1 MVKLVSRKVKIL
13 EKYIVRGTGPLSGQ
27 VRVSGAKNAALP
39 IMCATILCDGEVI
52 LEDMPNLKDAEILSE
67 VLRGLGLVID
77 RLDEHTYKFD
87 ARNITNTTTGP
98 ELMSKM
104 RASFCVMGPLLARM
118 GHTANALPGGCA
130 IGTRPID
137 LHLKGFKSLGA
148 DVVTEHGMVTASSE
162 KLVGT
167 EVYLDFPSVGAT
179 QNIMMAAV
187 LAEGETIIDNAACE
201 PEIVDLANFLNKM
214 GADVRGAGT
223 SIVKIKGV
231 EKLHGCRHQIIPDRI
246 EAGTFMIAAAAAG
259 GNIVVENVIT
269 SHMRPVIAK
278 LREAGVTIHENGD
291 SINVIAD
298 KKISAFDIKTLPY
311 PGMPTDMQAQ
321 FMALAA
327 ISEGTSV
334 IIETVFENR
343 FMHVDELNRMGAN
356 IRIDGKNAI
365 VQGVKKLRSAK
376 VKATDLRC
384 GAALIIAG
392 LTVDGETEISDIYH
406 IDRGYE
412 HLVEKFKGIGADI
425 RREG

>member
-1 MVKLVSRKVKIL
+1 MIL
-13 EKYIVRGTGPLSGQ
+13 EKFIVDGCDGLSGH

-39 IMCATILCDGEVI
+39 ILCATVLCDGEVI
-52 LEDMPNLKDAEILSE
+52 LEDVPELKDVEILCE
-67 VLRGLGLVID
+67 VLRGLGVVVEH
-77 RLDEHTYKFD
+77 LDKNIYKLN
-87 ARNITNTTTGP
+87 AENITNTITGP

-104 RASFCVMGPLLARM
+104 RASFTVMGPLLSRM

-137 LHLKGFKSLGA
+137 LHLKGFKALGA
-148 DVVTEHGMVTASSE
+148 DVITEHGMVTAKAD

-167 EVYLDFPSVGAT
+167 EIYLDFPSVGAT
-179 QNIMMAAV
+179 ENIMMAAT
-187 LAEGETIIDNAACE
+187 LAEGETTIDNAACE

-214 GADVRGAGT
+214 GAEIRGAGT

-231 EKLHGCRHQIIPDRI
+231 KSLHGCRHQIIPDRI
-246 EAGTFMIAAAAAG
+246 EAGTFMIATAAAG
-259 GNIVVENVIT
+259 GNVVIENVIP

-278 LREAGVTIHENGD
+278 LRESGIEIYENGD
-291 SINVIAD
+291 SINVISD
-298 KKISAFDIKTLPY
+298 RKFKSFDIKTLPY

-321 FMALAA
+321 FMALATIA
-327 ISEGTSV
+327 DGISV

-343 FMHVDELNRMGAN
+343 FMHVDEFNRMGAN

-365 VQGVKKLRSAK
+365 VQGVKKLRPSK
-376 VKATDLRC
+376 VRATDLRC
-384 GAALIIAG
+384 GAALIIAA

-412 HLVEKFKGIGADI
+412 DLVEKLHAIGAKI
-425 RREG
+425 RRVD